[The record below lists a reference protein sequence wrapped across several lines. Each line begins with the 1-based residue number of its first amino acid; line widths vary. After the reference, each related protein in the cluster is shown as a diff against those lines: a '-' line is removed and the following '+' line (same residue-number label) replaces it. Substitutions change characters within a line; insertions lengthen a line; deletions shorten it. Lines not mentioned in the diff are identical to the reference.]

1 MSTHLLYGDSFLVP
15 RAFRTLCEQEGA
27 AELLE
32 ANSHRLQ
39 GSQIKPAELLSL
51 CNALPFMDP
60 RRLVVVEGLL
70 AAHERRSGGRTAGRR
85 GRSRGAG
92 TETQSLGG
100 WEALAEAVPQLPDTT
115 LLVLIDGAISDSNP
129 LLRLLR
135 PICHAQALAAPSGA
149 GLARWIKETAQ
160 GKGSGISPAA
170 VSRLS
175 DLVGSDLWTLDQEIE
190 KLSLYASG
198 RAIDE
203 RDVEELVPQVREA
216 NIFAAVDALIEGR
229 AGVALRLL
237 HQLMQ
242 DGRDVSYIIAMT
254 ERQLRLLAL
263 ARDYMDRG
271 TPQRDLGSRLG
282 VSSQFVLRKT
292 IEQAQRVTQQE
303 IAKQYRKLLEA
314 DLAVKQGKLEPSL
327 ALEVLAAERAPGR
340 R

>member
-1 MSTHLLYGDSFLVP
+1 MSTHLVYGDSFLVP
-15 RAFRTLCEQEGA
+15 RALRILAENEGA
-27 AELLE
+27 TGLLE

-70 AAHERRSGGRTAGRR
+70 AAYERRSGGRSGGRR
-85 GRSRGAG
+85 GRSRGSGA
-92 TETQSLGG
+92 ETQSLGG

-115 LLVLIDGAISDSNP
+115 LLVFTDGAISDGNP

-135 PICHAQALAAPSGA
+135 PICQAQALAAPSGA
-149 GLARWIKETAQ
+149 ALARWIKETAQ
-160 GKGSGISPAA
+160 QKGAGISPAA

-190 KLSLYASG
+190 KLSLFASG
-198 RAIDE
+198 RGIEE
-203 RDVEELVPQVREA
+203 RDVEDLVPQVREA

-237 HQLMQ
+237 HQLLQ

-263 ARDYMDRG
+263 ARDYLDHG

-303 IAKQYRKLLEA
+303 IVRQYRKLLEA
-314 DLAVKQGKLEPSL
+314 DLSVKQGLLEPAL
-327 ALEVLAAERAPGR
+327 ALEVLAADRAPGR